1 MSYTFSRRDFLK
13 YSALTA
19 VAVAGAGLLTGCEIQ
34 DPNNPVIKKLG
45 YGTTLGTTGG
55 LLKSVDTE
63 GTTGVFT
70 FTVKNNSDAPLPM
83 DPNESF
89 VVKVLDKDGNSKWS
103 NYFNLSIEAVPGA
116 DGKVPDILPQLP
128 VRTVG
133 EYKVHV
139 PDYAGHA
146 PNPED
151 TLHPELRMTPSV
163 QASSSNSP
171 IFTFQ
176 PAPLV
181 RAFLTLL
188 LGSLL

>member
-63 GTTGVFT
+63 GTDGVFT
-70 FTVKNNSDAPLPM
+70 FTVKNNSDAPLRMTTPI
-83 DPNESF
+83 ELF
-89 VVKVLDKDGNSKWS
+89 TVEVLDAKGNRKWNNNFS
-103 NYFNLSIEAVPGA
+103 LTIEAVRGE
-116 DGKVPDILPQLP
+116 DGKAPDILPELP
-128 VRTVG
+128 PRTVG

-139 PDYAGHA
+139 PDYAGYA
-146 PNPED
+146 PGPED
-151 TLHPELRMTPSV
+151 TLEFTYIPNPAKSPELRMTWKILG
-163 QASSSNSP
+163 AD
-171 IFTFQ
+171 
-176 PAPLV
+176 LV
-181 RAFLTLL
+181 K
-188 LGSLL
+188 

>member
-13 YSALTA
+13 YSAMTA

-116 DGKVPDILPQLP
+116 DSKVPDILPQLP

-139 PDYAGHA
+139 PDYARFA
-146 PNPED
+146 PNSED
-151 TLHPELRMTPSV
+151 TLEFTYIPLPAKSPGLRMTWKIPG
-163 QASSSNSP
+163 AD
-171 IFTFQ
+171 
-176 PAPLV
+176 LV
-181 RAFLTLL
+181 K
-188 LGSLL
+188 

>member
-13 YSALTA
+13 YSAMTA
-19 VAVAGAGLLTGCEIQ
+19 VAVVGAGLLTGCEIQ

-70 FTVKNNSDAPLPM
+70 FTVKNNSDAPLLM
-83 DPNESF
+83 DPKESF

-103 NYFNLSIEAVPGA
+103 NYFNLSIEAVQGA
-116 DGKVPDILPQLP
+116 DGKVPDILPELP

-146 PNPED
+146 PNLEE
-151 TLHPELRMTPSV
+151 TLEFIYIPNPAKSPQLRITWKILG
-163 QASSSNSP
+163 AD
-171 IFTFQ
+171 
-176 PAPLV
+176 LV
-181 RAFLTLL
+181 KSGENT
-188 LGSLL
+188 GK

>member
-13 YSALTA
+13 YSAMTA

-63 GTTGVFT
+63 GTDGVFT
-70 FTVKNNSDAPLPM
+70 FTVKNNSDAPLRM
-83 DPNESF
+83 TPNDIF
-89 VVKVLDKDGNSKWS
+89 TVKVLDAKGNSTWNNNFS
-103 NYFNLSIEAVPGA
+103 LTIEAVRGE
-116 DGKVPDILPQLP
+116 DGKAPDILPELP
-128 VRTVG
+128 PRTVG

-151 TLHPELRMTPSV
+151 TLEFIYIPNPAKSPELRITWKIPG
-163 QASSSNSP
+163 AD
-171 IFTFQ
+171 
-176 PAPLV
+176 LV
-181 RAFLTLL
+181 K
-188 LGSLL
+188 

>member
-13 YSALTA
+13 YSAMTA

-70 FTVKNNSDAPLPM
+70 FTVKNNSDAPLRM
-83 DPNESF
+83 TPNDIF
-89 VVKVLDKDGNSKWS
+89 TVKVLDAKGNRKW
-103 NYFNLSIEAVPGA
+103 NNNFNLTIEAVLGE
-116 DGKVPDILPQLP
+116 DGNVPDILPELP
-128 VRTVG
+128 ARTVG

-139 PDYAGHA
+139 PDYAGSA
-146 PNPED
+146 PGPED
-151 TLHPELRMTPSV
+151 TLEFTYIPNPAKSPELRMTWKILG
-163 QASSSNSP
+163 AD
-171 IFTFQ
+171 
-176 PAPLV
+176 LV
-181 RAFLTLL
+181 K
-188 LGSLL
+188 

>member
-63 GTTGVFT
+63 GTDGVFT
-70 FTVKNNSDAPLPM
+70 FTVKNNSDAPLLM
-83 DPNESF
+83 DPKESF

-103 NYFNLSIEAVPGA
+103 NYFNLTIEAVRGE
-116 DGKVPDILPQLP
+116 DGKVPEILPELP
-128 VRTVG
+128 PRTVG
-133 EYKVHV
+133 EYKVRV
-139 PDYAGHA
+139 PLYASSA
-146 PNPED
+146 PGPED
-151 TLHPELRMTPSV
+151 TLEFTYIPNPAKSPGLRMTWKILG
-163 QASSSNSP
+163 AD
-171 IFTFQ
+171 
-176 PAPLV
+176 LV
-181 RAFLTLL
+181 LVK
-188 LGSLL
+188 

>member
-13 YSALTA
+13 YSAMTA

-55 LLKSVDTE
+55 LLKSVVVDKD

-70 FTVKNNSDAPLPM
+70 FTVKNNSDVALRMTTPYELFTV
-83 DPNESF
+83 E
-89 VVKVLDKDGNSKWS
+89 VLDAKGNSKWS

-116 DGKVPDILPQLP
+116 DGKVPDSLPQLP

-146 PNPED
+146 PNPEE
-151 TLHPELRMTPSV
+151 TLEFTFIPRPAKSPELRITWKIPGADLV
-163 QASSSNSP
+163 KSNES
-171 IFTFQ
+171 T
-176 PAPLV
+176 
-181 RAFLTLL
+181 
-188 LGSLL
+188 GK

>member
-13 YSALTA
+13 YSAMTA

-63 GTTGVFT
+63 GTDGVFT

-83 DPNESF
+83 TPNDIF
-89 VVKVLDKDGNSKWS
+89 TVKVLDAKGNRKWNNS
-103 NYFNLSIEAVPGA
+103 FNLTIEAVPGK
-116 DGKVPDILPQLP
+116 DGKVPDILTNLP
-128 VRTVG
+128 PRTVG

-139 PDYAGHA
+139 PDYARFA
-146 PNPED
+146 PNSED
-151 TLHPELRMTPSV
+151 TLEFTYIPLPAKSPELRMTWKIPGTDLV
-163 QASSSNSP
+163 KSNES
-171 IFTFQ
+171 T
-176 PAPLV
+176 
-181 RAFLTLL
+181 
-188 LGSLL
+188 GK

>member
-13 YSALTA
+13 YSAMTA

-70 FTVKNNSDAPLPM
+70 FTVKNNSDAPLLM
-83 DPNESF
+83 DPKESF

-103 NYFNLSIEAVPGA
+103 NYFNLSIEAVQGA
-116 DGKVPDILPQLP
+116 DGKVPDIFPNLPP
-128 VRTVG
+128 RTVG

-139 PDYAGHA
+139 PDYAGYA
-146 PNPED
+146 PGPED
-151 TLHPELRMTPSV
+151 TLEFTYTPNPAKSPQLRMTWK
-163 QASSSNSP
+163 
-171 IFTFQ
+171 I
-176 PAPLV
+176 
-181 RAFLTLL
+181 
-188 LGSLL
+188 LGADFVK

>member
-13 YSALTA
+13 YSAMTA

-63 GTTGVFT
+63 GTDGVFT
-70 FTVKNNSDAPLPM
+70 FTVKNNSDAPLRM
-83 DPNESF
+83 TPNDIF
-89 VVKVLDKDGNSKWS
+89 TVKVLDAKGNSKWNNNFS
-103 NYFNLSIEAVPGA
+103 LTIEAVRGA
-116 DGKVPDILPQLP
+116 DGKAPDILPELP
-128 VRTVG
+128 PRTVG

-146 PNPED
+146 PNPEE
-151 TLHPELRMTPSV
+151 TLEFTFIPRPAKSPELRITWKILG
-163 QASSSNSP
+163 AD
-171 IFTFQ
+171 
-176 PAPLV
+176 LV
-181 RAFLTLL
+181 T
-188 LGSLL
+188 

>member
-13 YSALTA
+13 YSAMTA

-63 GTTGVFT
+63 GTDGVFT
-70 FTVKNNSDAPLPM
+70 FTVKNNSDAPLHM

-89 VVKVLDKDGNSKWS
+89 VVKVLDKDGNSKWNNS
-103 NYFNLSIEAVPGA
+103 FNLSIEAVLGE

-128 VRTVG
+128 ARTVG

-139 PDYAGHA
+139 PDYAGYA
-146 PNPED
+146 PNPEE
-151 TLHPELRMTPSV
+151 TLEFIYIPNPAKSPQLRITWKILG
-163 QASSSNSP
+163 AD
-171 IFTFQ
+171 
-176 PAPLV
+176 LV
-181 RAFLTLL
+181 KSGENT
-188 LGSLL
+188 GK

>member
-13 YSALTA
+13 YSAMTA

-55 LLKSVDTE
+55 LLKSVDLD
-63 GTTGVFT
+63 GTAGVFT
-70 FTVKNNSDAPLPM
+70 FTVKNNSDAPLHM
-83 DPNESF
+83 ATPNESF
-89 VVKVLDKDGNSKWS
+89 VVNVLDKAGNNKWT
-103 NYFNLSIEAVPGA
+103 NKINLTNEAVPGA
-116 DGKVPDILPQLP
+116 DGKVPDILPELP
-128 VRTVG
+128 PRTVG

-151 TLHPELRMTPSV
+151 TLEFTFIPRPAKSPELRITWKIPD
-163 QASSSNSP
+163 AD
-171 IFTFQ
+171 
-176 PAPLV
+176 LV
-181 RAFLTLL
+181 K
-188 LGSLL
+188 

>member
-13 YSALTA
+13 YSAMTA

-63 GTTGVFT
+63 GTDGVFT
-70 FTVKNNSDAPLPM
+70 FTVKNNSDAPLRM
-83 DPNESF
+83 TPNDIF
-89 VVKVLDKDGNSKWS
+89 TVKVLDAKGNRKW
-103 NYFNLSIEAVPGA
+103 NNNFNLTIEAVLGE
-116 DGKVPDILPQLP
+116 DGKAPDILPELP
-128 VRTVG
+128 PRTVG

-139 PDYAGHA
+139 PDYAGYA

-151 TLHPELRMTPSV
+151 TLEFTYIPLPAKSPELRITWKILG
-163 QASSSNSP
+163 AD
-171 IFTFQ
+171 
-176 PAPLV
+176 LV
-181 RAFLTLL
+181 K
-188 LGSLL
+188 

>member
-13 YSALTA
+13 YSAMTA

-70 FTVKNNSDAPLPM
+70 FTVKNNSDAPLRM
-83 DPNESF
+83 TPNDIF
-89 VVKVLDKDGNSKWS
+89 TVKVLDATGKTKWS
-103 NYFNLSIEAVPGA
+103 NYFNLSIKAVLGE
-116 DGKVPDILPQLP
+116 DGKAPDILPELP
-128 VRTVG
+128 PRTVG

-151 TLHPELRMTPSV
+151 TLEFIYIPNPAKSPELCITWKIPGADLV
-163 QASSSNSP
+163 KSNES
-171 IFTFQ
+171 T
-176 PAPLV
+176 
-181 RAFLTLL
+181 
-188 LGSLL
+188 GK

>member
-13 YSALTA
+13 YSAMTA

-70 FTVKNNSDAPLPM
+70 FTVKNNSDAPLLM
-83 DPNESF
+83 DPKESF

-103 NYFNLSIEAVPGA
+103 NYFNLSIEAVQGA
-116 DGKVPDILPQLP
+116 DGKVPDILPELP
-128 VRTVG
+128 ARTVG

-139 PDYAGHA
+139 PDYAEHA
-146 PNPED
+146 PNLEE
-151 TLHPELRMTPSV
+151 TLEFTFIPRPAKSPELRITWKILG
-163 QASSSNSP
+163 AD
-171 IFTFQ
+171 
-176 PAPLV
+176 LV
-181 RAFLTLL
+181 K
-188 LGSLL
+188 

>member
-13 YSALTA
+13 YSAMTA

-63 GTTGVFT
+63 GTDGVFT
-70 FTVKNNSDAPLPM
+70 FTVKNNSDAPLHM

-89 VVKVLDKDGNSKWS
+89 VVKVLDKDGNSKWNNS
-103 NYFNLSIEAVPGA
+103 FNLSIEAVLGE
-116 DGKVPDILPQLP
+116 DGKAPDILPELP
-128 VRTVG
+128 PRTVG
-133 EYKVHV
+133 EYKVRV

-151 TLHPELRMTPSV
+151 TLEFIYIPNPAKSPQLRITWKILG
-163 QASSSNSP
+163 AD
-171 IFTFQ
+171 
-176 PAPLV
+176 LV
-181 RAFLTLL
+181 KSGENT
-188 LGSLL
+188 GK

>member
-63 GTTGVFT
+63 GTIGVFT

-89 VVKVLDKDGNSKWS
+89 VVKVLDKDGNSRWN
-103 NYFNLSIEAVPGA
+103 NYFNLSIEAVRGE
-116 DGKVPDILPQLP
+116 DGKAPDILPELP
-128 VRTVG
+128 PRTVG

-139 PDYAGHA
+139 PDYAGYA
-146 PNPED
+146 PGPED
-151 TLHPELRMTPSV
+151 TLEFTYIPLPAKSPELRMTWKIPG
-163 QASSSNSP
+163 AD
-171 IFTFQ
+171 
-176 PAPLV
+176 LV
-181 RAFLTLL
+181 K
-188 LGSLL
+188 

>member
-13 YSALTA
+13 YSAMTA

-70 FTVKNNSDAPLPM
+70 FTVKNNSDAPLRMTPY
-83 DPNESF
+83 ELF
-89 VVKVLDKDGNSKWS
+89 TVKVLDAKGNRKW
-103 NYFNLSIEAVPGA
+103 NNDFNLTIEAVPGE
-116 DGKVPDILPQLP
+116 DGKVPDIFPNLPP
-128 VRTVG
+128 RTVG

-139 PDYAGHA
+139 PDYAGYA
-146 PNPED
+146 PGPED
-151 TLHPELRMTPSV
+151 TLEFTYTPNPAKSPELRMTWKILG
-163 QASSSNSP
+163 AD
-171 IFTFQ
+171 
-176 PAPLV
+176 LV
-181 RAFLTLL
+181 E
-188 LGSLL
+188 

>member
-63 GTTGVFT
+63 GTDGVFT
-70 FTVKNNSDAPLPM
+70 FTVKNNSDAPLRMTTPI
-83 DPNESF
+83 ELF
-89 VVKVLDKDGNSKWS
+89 TVEVLDAKGNRKW
-103 NYFNLSIEAVPGA
+103 NNNFNLTIEAVPGE
-116 DGKVPDILPQLP
+116 DGKVPDILTDLP
-128 VRTVG
+128 ARTVG
-133 EYKVHV
+133 EYKVRV
-139 PDYAGHA
+139 PDYARFA

-151 TLHPELRMTPSV
+151 TLEFTYIPLPAKSPELRMTWKIPG
-163 QASSSNSP
+163 AD
-171 IFTFQ
+171 
-176 PAPLV
+176 LV
-181 RAFLTLL
+181 K
-188 LGSLL
+188 

>member
-13 YSALTA
+13 YSAMTA

-63 GTTGVFT
+63 GTDGVFT

-83 DPNESF
+83 TPNDIF
-89 VVKVLDKDGNSKWS
+89 TVKVLDAKGNRKW
-103 NYFNLSIEAVPGA
+103 NNNFNLTIEAVPGA
-116 DGKVPDILPQLP
+116 DGKVPDILTNLP
-128 VRTVG
+128 PRTVG

-139 PDYAGHA
+139 PDYAGYA
-146 PNPED
+146 PGPED
-151 TLHPELRMTPSV
+151 TLEFTYIPLPAKSPGLRMTWKIPG
-163 QASSSNSP
+163 AD
-171 IFTFQ
+171 
-176 PAPLV
+176 LV
-181 RAFLTLL
+181 K
-188 LGSLL
+188 

>member
-13 YSALTA
+13 YSAMTA

-70 FTVKNNSDAPLPM
+70 FTVKNNSDAPLRM
-83 DPNESF
+83 TPNDIF
-89 VVKVLDKDGNSKWS
+89 TVKVLDATGKTKWS
-103 NYFNLSIEAVPGA
+103 NYFNLSIKAVLGE
-116 DGKVPDILPQLP
+116 DGKAPDILPELP
-128 VRTVG
+128 PRTVG

-139 PDYAGHA
+139 SDYAGHA

-151 TLHPELRMTPSV
+151 TLEFIYIPNPAKSPELRITWKIPGADLV
-163 QASSSNSP
+163 KSNES
-171 IFTFQ
+171 T
-176 PAPLV
+176 
-181 RAFLTLL
+181 
-188 LGSLL
+188 GK

>member
-13 YSALTA
+13 YSAMTA

-63 GTTGVFT
+63 GTDGVFT
-70 FTVKNNSDAPLPM
+70 FTVKNNSDAPLHM

-89 VVKVLDKDGNSKWS
+89 VVKVLDKDGNSKWNNS
-103 NYFNLSIEAVPGA
+103 FNLSIEAVLGE
-116 DGKVPDILPQLP
+116 DGKAPDILPELP
-128 VRTVG
+128 PRTVG

-146 PNPED
+146 PNSED
-151 TLHPELRMTPSV
+151 TLEFIYIPNPAKSPQLRITWKILG
-163 QASSSNSP
+163 AD
-171 IFTFQ
+171 
-176 PAPLV
+176 LV
-181 RAFLTLL
+181 KSGENT
-188 LGSLL
+188 GK

>member
-13 YSALTA
+13 YSAMTA

-103 NYFNLSIEAVPGA
+103 NYFNLLIEAVPGA

-139 PDYAGHA
+139 PDYARFA
-146 PNPED
+146 PNSED
-151 TLHPELRMTPSV
+151 TLEFTYIPLPAKSPELRMTWKIPG
-163 QASSSNSP
+163 AD
-171 IFTFQ
+171 
-176 PAPLV
+176 LV
-181 RAFLTLL
+181 K
-188 LGSLL
+188 

>member
-63 GTTGVFT
+63 GTDGVFT
-70 FTVKNNSDAPLPM
+70 FTVKNSSDAPLRMTP
-83 DPNESF
+83 PIELF
-89 VVKVLDKDGNSKWS
+89 TVEVLDAKGNRKW
-103 NYFNLSIEAVPGA
+103 NNNFNLTIEAVPGA

-139 PDYAGHA
+139 PDYARFA
-146 PNPED
+146 PNSED
-151 TLHPELRMTPSV
+151 TLEFTYFPLPAKSPELRMTWKIPG
-163 QASSSNSP
+163 AD
-171 IFTFQ
+171 
-176 PAPLV
+176 LV
-181 RAFLTLL
+181 K
-188 LGSLL
+188 

>member
-13 YSALTA
+13 YSAMTA

-70 FTVKNNSDAPLPM
+70 FTVKNNSDAPLRM
-83 DPNESF
+83 TPNDIF
-89 VVKVLDKDGNSKWS
+89 TVKVLDATGKTKWS
-103 NYFNLSIEAVPGA
+103 NYFNLSIKAVLGE
-116 DGKVPDILPQLP
+116 DGKAPDILPELP
-128 VRTVG
+128 PRTVG

-151 TLHPELRMTPSV
+151 TLEFTYIPNPAKSPQLRMTWKIPG
-163 QASSSNSP
+163 AD
-171 IFTFQ
+171 
-176 PAPLV
+176 LV
-181 RAFLTLL
+181 KPNEGT
-188 LGSLL
+188 GK

>member
-63 GTTGVFT
+63 GTDGVFT
-70 FTVKNNSDAPLPM
+70 FTVKNNSDAPLRMTTPI
-83 DPNESF
+83 ELF
-89 VVKVLDKDGNSKWS
+89 TVEVLDAKGNRKW
-103 NYFNLSIEAVPGA
+103 NNNFNLTIEAVPGE
-116 DGKVPDILPQLP
+116 DGKVPEILPELP

-133 EYKVHV
+133 EYKVRV

-146 PNPED
+146 PTPED
-151 TLHPELRMTPSV
+151 TLEFTYTPNPAKSPELRMTWKILG
-163 QASSSNSP
+163 AD
-171 IFTFQ
+171 
-176 PAPLV
+176 LV
-181 RAFLTLL
+181 K
-188 LGSLL
+188 